1 MSEQCCTKYSLR
13 LKVFILQ
20 GSSLNREVNN
30 SKQLQHVPETDQIH
44 YATPCKSKQNRGGG
58 CWETLSEE
66 QSSAAKTTL
75 RPASYLEDKETQKI

>member
-44 YATPCKSKQNRGGG
+44 YATPCKSKQNGGG
-58 CWETLSEE
+58 GWLRDPLRRAELSCKDNSETS
-66 QSSAAKTTL
+66 
-75 RPASYLEDKETQKI
+75 